1 MRGRLGEPVHRE
13 PETPVTKR
21 RVRPSQLVLALPLL
35 LWGCGTAP
43 LSLASGIGQPRRV
56 ITAAEIERSGATNA
70 WEALERTG
78 TPLQIEDEA
87 MPEAA
92 RSRLAL
98 ARLPR
103 VVVDGIQML
112 EIRLLRDIPA
122 NVISRIRILSSLH
135 GGAAYDGADFADV
148 ILIETRSEPRR

>member
-1 MRGRLGEPVHRE
+1 MTH
-13 PETPVTKR
+13 R
-21 RVRPSQLVLALPLL
+21 RVRPARLVLALPLL
-35 LWGCGTAP
+35 LWGCSTASLP
-43 LSLASGIGQPRRV
+43 LAAGFTQPRRV

-70 WEALERTG
+70 WEALERSG
-78 TPLQIEDEA
+78 TMLQFEDEGV
-87 MPEAA
+87 PERA

-122 NVISRIRILSSLH
+122 NVISRIRVLSSLH

-148 ILIETRSEPRR
+148 IFIETRSEPRR